1 MKIPI
6 KQYLDLLTTYL
17 RPQWPRVVWLGIL
30 LLGGIGLQ
38 LANPQILRRFI
49 DAAVSGAATAGAS
62 QDTTQLLVLA
72 GLFMGLALVQ
82 QLATVAATYFSENIA
97 WTATN
102 AMRAELSL
110 HCINLDMAFHNLH
123 TPGEM
128 IERLDGDVTTLS
140 NFFSQFVVQ
149 LLGSVLLLIGIL
161 VLMWR
166 EDWRIGLTLC
176 VFVAVAIVSLNALR
190 RWIGPHFVARSKARA
205 ALFGFLEERLA
216 GLEDIRSNGAAAYV
230 LRRFFELSREVFRQ
244 NFKSAAS
251 SNNLINVSWVLYAGA
266 TAAAF
271 VLSARLFQSNA
282 MTLGSAYL
290 VFYYTALLSQPLD
303 RLTNQLQDLQQ
314 AEAGIV
320 RVRELMNTS
329 NAVVDGVEPDSS
341 TKGALALTFDDVSFQ
356 YAAVPN
362 ETTVDTVDER
372 VLRHV
377 SFQLRPGQVLGLLGR
392 TGSGKT
398 TITRLIFR
406 LYDLTGGSIC
416 LGDGEHMTD
425 IRHMRLADLRRRVG
439 IVTQDVQLFHASVR
453 DNLTWFDRSIADAR
467 IIGVLEDLGLGRW
480 FAALP
485 NGLET
490 ELQSG
495 GKALSAGEAQLLAFA
510 RVFLS
515 DPGLVILDEASSR
528 LDPATEQLIERAIT
542 RLLQGSDGH
551 RQRSAIIIAHR
562 LATVQRADDILM
574 LEHGQISEYG
584 SRLDL
589 VNDPQ
594 SRFAQLLRM
603 GLEQVLA

>member
-6 KQYLDLLTTYL
+6 KQYLDLLATYL
-17 RPQWPRVVWLGIL
+17 RPQWSRVVWLGIL
-30 LLGGIGLQ
+30 LFGGIGLQ

-49 DAAVSGAATAGAS
+49 DEATAGAS
-62 QDTTQLLVLA
+62 QGTTQLLVLA
-72 GLFMGLALVQ
+72 GLFMGLALAQ

-102 AMRAELSL
+102 AMRTELSL

-176 VFVAVAIVSLNALR
+176 AFVAVAIVSLNALR

-205 ALFGFLEERLA
+205 ALFGFLEERLT
-216 GLEDIRSNGAAAYV
+216 GLEDIRSNAASAYV
-230 LRRFFELSREVFRQ
+230 LRRFFELSHEVFRQ
-244 NFKSAAS
+244 NFKSVAS

-271 VLSARLFQSNA
+271 VLSARLFQTNA
-282 MTLGSAYL
+282 LTLGSAYL

-303 RLTNQLQDLQQ
+303 RLTNQLQELQQ

-329 NAVVDGVEPDSS
+329 SAVVDGVESDSS

-356 YAAVPN
+356 YTAIPN
-362 ETTVDTVDER
+362 ETTVDIVDER

-551 RQRSAIIIAHR
+551 PQRSAIIIAHR
-562 LATVQRADDILM
+562 LATVQRADDILI

-584 SRLDL
+584 PRPDL

-594 SRFAQLLRM
+594 SRFAQLLRT